1 MDFEGSIEKQLEASM
16 LLGRELNLDKARQLA
31 FLGKQDQM
39 MQEILKQVGGEAE
52 FTRMLP
58 IQRQKL
64 ADAVGVNVQELSRL
78 VRDRG
83 AAGMAAA
90 GDAVGA
96 AMGDVQDQQLT
107 VLYDIRDKT
116 EEGNRHHKKTAD
128 NTGGLQ

>member
-1 MDFEGSIEKQLEASM
+1 
-16 LLGRELNLDKARQLA
+16 
-31 FLGKQDQM
+31 
-39 MQEILKQVGGEAE
+39 
-52 FTRMLP
+52 MLP

-64 ADAVGVNVQELSRL
+64 ADAVGVNVAELSRL